1 MRQTTTT
8 DIDAIANL
16 SHKHDAETAV
26 KDLPPPG
33 GLPGKVFAYV
43 EPLDSRR

>member
-1 MRQTTTT
+1 MRQTTTI

-16 SHKHDAETAV
+16 SHKHGAENAV

-33 GLPGKVFAYV
+33 GLPAEVCAYV